1 MEEIVLSVEN
11 VSKQY
16 RLGKIGTGSLRQDL
30 NYWWKRSVLKEKDP
44 FYYGDEDERFIWALK
59 DVSFQ
64 LKEGE
69 ALGIIGSNGSGK
81 STLLK
86 IISRITS
93 PTRGF
98 VKGKGTIS
106 SILEIGTGFHQELS
120 GRENIFMSGYA
131 LGM

>member
-30 NYWWKRSVLKEKDP
+30 NYWWKRSVLKAKDP

-81 STLLK
+81 ST
-86 IISRITS
+86 
-93 PTRGF
+93 
-98 VKGKGTIS
+98 
-106 SILEIGTGFHQELS
+106 
-120 GRENIFMSGYA
+120 
-131 LGM
+131 